1 MTTKI
6 VKPLTAAVGMALL
19 GSAAVA
25 SADSLFALKDL
36 GVGYQLAGEEGKCGE
51 GKCGE
56 GKCGMDKLDTDK
68 DGAISRAEWDAA
80 GKPADKW
87 GTLDSNGDGSISA
100 EEAAAHHAK
109 DKEGKCGEGKCGEG
123 KCGGMA

>member
-19 GSAAVA
+19 GTAAVA
-25 SADSLFALKDL
+25 SADNLFALNDL

-68 DGAISRAEWDAA
+68 DGSISRAEWDAA

-87 GTLDSNGDGSISA
+87 AKLDANSDGSISA

-109 DKEGKCGEGKCGEG
+109 AGEGKCGEGKCGEG

>member
-1 MTTKI
+1 MATKI
-6 VKPLTAAVGMALL
+6 VKPLTAAVGVALL

-25 SADSLFALKDL
+25 SADALFALKDL
-36 GVGYQLAGEEGKCGE
+36 GTGYQFVSEGEEGKCGE

-68 DGAISRAEWDAA
+68 DGAVSRAEWDAA

-87 GTLDSNGDGSISA
+87 AEIDTNSDGSIST
-100 EEAAAHHAK
+100 EEASAHHAAK
-109 DKEGKCGEGKCGEG
+109 AEEGKCGEG
-123 KCGGMA
+123 KCGGTV